1 MSRPNDSNVE
11 LVTAFIKILRSS
23 LETREARFT
32 LKERLS
38 FDKRK

>member
-23 LETREARFT
+23 LVTRDTSFT
-32 LKERLS
+32 LKERIFFS
-38 FDKRK
+38 